1 MKERMTDEEEE
12 PLSPMAR
19 VFQSPDVD
27 YCVVTIMGFKTKI
40 CPDVL
45 IDALKHN
52 VSKLPRFSTKLTENG
67 AKWIEAKINVQDH
80 VAVPYIDPEEIGE
93 DGQGFVDDYIS
104 RLTMIPLD
112 RSRPLWDIHIL
123 NVKTSDAEAVGV
135 IRSHHSLGDGMSLI
149 SLMLACTHKTLDP
162 QNTAIPSLKRRETVL
177 HGLRKQGWFL
187 RLRCTV
193 CSIAT
198 LLWNT
203 LVDMLLLLATV
214 LFLKDT
220 KTPLTGGEDTGRN
233 RKRFYH
239 RVISLDDIKLIKNA
253 MNMSINDVLVGVTQ
267 AALSRYLSR
276 LYVNE
281 QGKNNEEDDGALTSY
296 PNRLPD
302 RLRFR
307 AACAVNLRSDIGFK
321 PLADMMAK
329 DSKGRWGNY
338 FSFIILPLSIG
349 LQTDPLVYLKL
360 SKATLARKK
369 HSYHAALVY
378 FIIKMVLMVFGTKAA
393 ATLFNQPVKNLT
405 ACVSNVVGPMDEISF
420 RGHPIAYIAFS
431 SYGHS
436 QALLVH
442 YISYAG
448 KMMISLAV
456 DPTIIP
462 NPHKICD
469 DMEQS
474 LKAMKAALWERGLL

>member
-27 YCVVTIMGFKTKI
+27 YCAVTIMGFKSKI
-40 CPDVL
+40 CLDVL
-45 IDALKHN
+45 LDALKHI

-80 VAVPYIDPEEIGE
+80 VVVPYIDPEEIGE

-112 RSRPLWDIHIL
+112 RSKPLWDMHIL

-162 QNTAIPSLKRRETVL
+162 QNTAIPSLKRRETVP

-193 CSIAT
+193 RSIAT

-220 KTPLTGGEDTGRN
+220 KTPLTGGEDAGRN
-233 RKRFYH
+233 RKRIYH

-253 MNMSINDVLVGVTQ
+253 MNMTINDVLVGVTQ

-281 QGKNNEEDDGALTSY
+281 QGRNNEEEDGALTSY
-296 PNRLPD
+296 PNHFPD

-307 AACAVNLRSDIGFK
+307 VACAVNIRSGIGFK
-321 PLADMMAK
+321 PLTDMMAK
-329 DSKGRWGNY
+329 DSKCRWGNY

-360 SKATLARKK
+360 SKAMMARKK

-378 FIIKMVLMVFGTKAA
+378 FIIKMVLMVFGIKAA
-393 ATLFNQPVKNLT
+393 ATLFNEPVKNLT

-462 NPHKICD
+462 NLHKICD

>member
-1 MKERMTDEEEE
+1 M
-12 PLSPMAR
+12 
-19 VFQSPDVD
+19 
-27 YCVVTIMGFKTKI
+27 
-40 CPDVL
+40 
-45 IDALKHN
+45 
-52 VSKLPRFSTKLTENG
+52 
-67 AKWIEAKINVQDH
+67 
-80 VAVPYIDPEEIGE
+80 AVPYIDPEEIGE

-253 MNMSINDVLVGVTQ
+253 MNMV
-267 AALSRYLSR
+267 RY
-276 LYVNE
+276 V
-281 QGKNNEEDDGALTSY
+281 Q
-296 PNRLPD
+296 
-302 RLRFR
+302 F
-307 AACAVNLRSDIGFK
+307 V
-321 PLADMMAK
+321 
-329 DSKGRWGNY
+329 
-338 FSFIILPLSIG
+338 FI
-349 LQTDPLVYLKL
+349 
-360 SKATLARKK
+360 
-369 HSYHAALVY
+369 
-378 FIIKMVLMVFGTKAA
+378 
-393 ATLFNQPVKNLT
+393 
-405 ACVSNVVGPMDEISF
+405 
-420 RGHPIAYIAFS
+420 
-431 SYGHS
+431 
-436 QALLVH
+436 
-442 YISYAG
+442 
-448 KMMISLAV
+448 
-456 DPTIIP
+456 TII
-462 NPHKICD
+462 
-469 DMEQS
+469 
-474 LKAMKAALWERGLL
+474 

>member
-1 MKERMTDEEEE
+1 MTEEE

-19 VFQSPDVD
+19 LFLSPEVD

-40 CPDVL
+40 CTDIL
-45 IDALKHN
+45 LDALKHN
-52 VSKLPRFSTKLTENG
+52 VSKHPRFSSKLTENG
-67 AKWIEAKINVQDH
+67 AKWIKAKVNVEDH
-80 VAVPYIDPEEIGE
+80 VVVPYIDPEEIGE

-123 NVKTSDAEAVGV
+123 NVKTSDAEAVCV
-135 IRSHHSLGDGMSLI
+135 IRSHHSLGDAMSLI
-149 SLMLACTHKTLDP
+149 SLMLACTHKTLVP
-162 QNTAIPSLKRRETVL
+162 QNTDTPSLKRRGTVL
-177 HGLRKQGWFL
+177 QGLRNIGWFL
-187 RLRCTV
+187 RLRFTI

-203 LVDMLLLLATV
+203 LVDMLLLLATL

-220 KTPLTGGEDTGRN
+220 KTPLKGGEDVGRN
-233 RKRFYH
+233 PKKFYH
-239 RVISLDDIKLIKNA
+239 RAISLDDIKIIKNA
-253 MNMSINDVLVGVTQ
+253 MNMTINDVLVGVTQ
-267 AALSRYLSR
+267 AALSSYLNR
-276 LYVNE
+276 LYGN
-281 QGKNNEEDDGALTSY
+281 KKEEAGGALTSY
-296 PNRLPD
+296 PNHLPD

-307 AACAVNLRSDIGFK
+307 TGCVINLRSDIGLK

-329 DSKGRWGNY
+329 DSKCRWGNY
-338 FSFIILPLSIG
+338 LSFIILPFQIG

-360 SKATLARKK
+360 SKDTMARKK

-378 FIIKMVLMVFGTKAA
+378 FFINILLKVFGTKAA
-393 ATLFNQPVKNLT
+393 ATLFNQPVKNATTCL
-405 ACVSNVVGPMDEISF
+405 SNVIGPIDEISF
-420 RGHPIAYIAFS
+420 RDNPIAYIALS

-448 KMMISLAV
+448 KMVISLAV

-462 NPHKICD
+462 DPHKICD
-469 DMEQS
+469 DMEES
-474 LKAMKAALWERGLL
+474 LKSMKDALSERGLL

>member
-1 MKERMTDEEEE
+1 MRKEEEE

-19 VFQSPDVD
+19 IFQSPEVD

-40 CPDVL
+40 CTDDIL
-45 IDALKHN
+45 DALKHN
-52 VSKLPRFSTKLTENG
+52 VSKHPRFSTKLSDNG
-67 AKWIEAKINVQDH
+67 AKWMETEVNVEDH
-80 VAVPYIDPEEIGE
+80 VVVPYIDPEEIGE

-123 NVKTSDAEAVGV
+123 NVTTSDAEAVGV

-149 SLMLACTHKTLDP
+149 SLMLACTHKTLIDP
-162 QNTAIPSLKRRETVL
+162 QNTDTPSFKRRGMML

-187 RLRCTV
+187 RLRFTV

-220 KTPLTGGEDTGRN
+220 KTPLRGGADVGSN
-233 RKRFYH
+233 PKRFY
-239 RVISLDDIKLIKNA
+239 RRTISLDDIKLIKNT
-253 MNMSINDVLVGVTQ
+253 MNMTINDVLVGVTQ
-267 AALSRYLSR
+267 AALSSYLNR
-276 LYVNE
+276 LY
-281 QGKNNEEDDGALTSY
+281 GKKKEEEDGALTSY
-296 PNRLPD
+296 PNHLPD

-307 AACAVNLRSDIGFK
+307 AGCAVNLRSDIGLK

-329 DSKGRWGNY
+329 DSKCRWGNY
-338 FSFIILPLSIG
+338 VSFIILPFHIS

-360 SKATLARKK
+360 SKATMARKK
-369 HSYHAALVY
+369 HSYEDVLVY
-378 FIIKMVLMVFGTKAA
+378 FFIKLALMLFGTKAA
-393 ATLFNQPVKNLT
+393 AALFNQPVKNVT
-405 ACVSNVVGPMDEISF
+405 TCISNVIGPMDEISF
-420 RGHPIAYIAFS
+420 RGNPIAYITLS

-448 KMMISLAV
+448 KMIISLAV

-462 NPHKICD
+462 DPHKICD
-469 DMEQS
+469 DMEES
-474 LKAMKAALWERGLL
+474 LKSMKAALSEKGLF